1 MYTLLGGL
9 SWLVTVRPWLT
20 LLTLL
25 IITVLLGAGAGLRV
39 PPAATAEALP
49 QGSAIA
55 KAMSEIEDI
64 FGESGEVRVVT
75 LLFRGDAL
83 TPVGLRQMAALLE
96 RIAGDPAVAELLL
109 ADNAIIAPSS
119 LVMAALQ
126 TDNLDAV
133 TQDQINTVQGV
144 PGIREALAALTGSDA
159 DASPVAIASIRLRNT
174 EDDRLVRAERRIY
187 ELAVGDEGPL
197 SASSVSFVIIEDEA
211 REATETGMAP
221 LVGVAFLLIAALLLL
236 FMRSFSDLL
245 LTLAGLFIALI
256 WIIGAEGLLGPK
268 GVGLVGPPSALT
280 AMVPIIM
287 IGLTVDYAIQTV
299 SHYREQRVG
308 GEPVVEAVRLGLRN
322 VTVPLLLAAVTTI
335 VSLLV
340 GLFSPINII
349 GDFGIIAGLGVGL
362 SLLVMLTLLPAG
374 RTILDRRREA
384 RGSLR
389 AARPLATAL
398 PGVERAAAALGREVT
413 RAPVPYFLIVAV
425 ATVALGFAATGL
437 RSEFSV
443 RDLLPGDGTVMADIE
458 TLDTAIGGSTEVVS
472 VLVRAEAAETRTLL
486 DLKDFTTAFADENRR
501 PAAAAGPIQ
510 ASYELLLRDWIS
522 DSGAPGDKYDP
533 QLAALFQNAS
543 AGVELDAELMR
554 DLLERLQAQEPAL
567 ARVLSINPEGPDAM
581 LMQFTAYT
589 GDPAASRV
597 LQEDVKRLWA
607 GEDDA
612 ITAASETIVSFA
624 VADAIRERQTQ
635 SIGTTAAVA
644 IGVLAIFFWLT
655 VRQPLLAIIAVGPT
669 FIVLISVLGTMALLD
684 IPYTVITSII
694 TALAIGIGVDYT
706 IHMIHRYREEYGRQ
720 RDPERAAV
728 RTLATTGS
736 ALLCSALTTGLGIG
750 VLIASPQLASQQFA
764 ITAAIT
770 ILYSLVVSILV
781 VPPAMTVWGAYQNT
795 RLRFNLR
802 RMADDLDLEIEAVYQ
817 RRHV

>member
-1 MYTLLGGL
+1 M
-9 SWLVTVRPWLT
+9 
-20 LLTLL
+20 
-25 IITVLLGAGAGLRV
+25 
-39 PPAATAEALP
+39 
-49 QGSAIA
+49 
-55 KAMSEIEDI
+55 
-64 FGESGEVRVVT
+64 
-75 LLFRGDAL
+75 
-83 TPVGLRQMAALLE
+83 
-96 RIAGDPAVAELLL
+96 
-109 ADNAIIAPSS
+109 
-119 LVMAALQ
+119 
-126 TDNLDAV
+126 
-133 TQDQINTVQGV
+133 
-144 PGIREALAALTGSDA
+144 
-159 DASPVAIASIRLRNT
+159 
-174 EDDRLVRAERRIY
+174 
-187 ELAVGDEGPL
+187 
-197 SASSVSFVIIEDEA
+197 
-211 REATETGMAP
+211 
-221 LVGVAFLLIAALLLL
+221 
-236 FMRSFSDLL
+236 
-245 LTLAGLFIALI
+245 
-256 WIIGAEGLLGPK
+256 
-268 GVGLVGPPSALT
+268 
-280 AMVPIIM
+280 
-287 IGLTVDYAIQTV
+287 
-299 SHYREQRVG
+299 
-308 GEPVVEAVRLGLRN
+308 
-322 VTVPLLLAAVTTI
+322 
-335 VSLLV
+335 
-340 GLFSPINII
+340 
-349 GDFGIIAGLGVGL
+349 
-362 SLLVMLTLLPAG
+362 
-374 RTILDRRREA
+374 
-384 RGSLR
+384 
-389 AARPLATAL
+389 
-398 PGVERAAAALGREVT
+398 
-413 RAPVPYFLIVAV
+413 
-425 ATVALGFAATGL
+425 
-437 RSEFSV
+437 
-443 RDLLPGDGTVMADIE
+443 
-458 TLDTAIGGSTEVVS
+458 
-472 VLVRAEAAETRTLL
+472 LVRAEAADTRTLL

-554 DLLERLQAQEPAL
+554 DVLERLQAQEPAL

-817 RRHV
+817 RQSPGPPPENATR